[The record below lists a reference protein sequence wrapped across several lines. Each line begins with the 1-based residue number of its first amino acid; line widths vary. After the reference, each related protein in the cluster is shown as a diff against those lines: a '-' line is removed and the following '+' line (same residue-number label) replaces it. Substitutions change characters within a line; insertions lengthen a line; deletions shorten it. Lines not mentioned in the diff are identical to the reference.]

1 MDLRFTDL
9 VRAARKLL
17 HESLELKRHENFLI
31 VADTHQRRSVI
42 EAFYTAAHADGF
54 AVQAIVYPTVDNQ
67 REIPRTVVEALKGTD
82 AALLIP
88 TRSFLYTKGMGEVR
102 SAATCPRFLISTDL
116 NEDTLLGVLRIDYGL
131 HKRRCTDLL
140 GLWSKARTV
149 HITSPEGTDLTMSIE
164 GRAVLAHDGVSSEPR
179 EEDDIPGGIA
189 FAIPD
194 EYSSEGTVV
203 FDGSIA
209 PPLGVLKSP
218 IHCTVRG
225 GKIVKIEG
233 GDDARRFAAWL
244 AGYND
249 PSSYHI
255 VELGVGVNPN
265 ATLSGVPGPDESI
278 AGVIHLGIGDNT
290 GFPGGRIVGPS
301 HTDAMIMNG
310 AMTVDGREIIR
321 NAQFVY

>member
-1 MDLRFTDL
+1 MDLRSTDL
-9 VRAARKLL
+9 VRAAGKLL
-17 HESLELKRHENFLI
+17 RESLGLRPDENLLI
-31 VADTHQRRSVI
+31 VADTHQRRAVI
-42 EAFYTAAHADGF
+42 EAFYTAAHAAGIG
-54 AVQAIVYPTVDNQ
+54 VQAIVYPTVESQ
-67 REIPRTVVEALKGTD
+67 REIPRTVVAALRATD

-88 TRSFLYTKGMGEVR
+88 TRSFLYTRGMGEVR
-102 SAATCPRFLISTDL
+102 SGPTGPRCLISTDL
-116 NEDTLLGVLRIDYGL
+116 NEDTLLSVLRIDYAL
-131 HKRRCTDLL
+131 HRRRCADLV
-140 GLWSKARTV
+140 GLWATARTV

-164 GRAVLAHDGVSSEPR
+164 GRAVLAHDGICSEPR

-209 PPLGVLKSP
+209 PPLGVLRSP
-218 IHCTVRG
+218 VRCTVRG
-225 GKIVKIEG
+225 GRIVEIDG

-244 AGYND
+244 AGYD
-249 PSSYHI
+249 HPSSYHI
-255 VELGVGVNPN
+255 VELGVGVNPH

-278 AGVIHLGIGDNT
+278 AGVIHLGLGDNT

-310 AMTVDGREIIR
+310 SMTVDGRDVIR
-321 NAQFVY
+321 DARFVY

>member
-1 MDLRFTDL
+1 MELRFTDL
-9 VRAARKLL
+9 VRAAHKCL
-17 HESLELKRHENFLI
+17 HECLELKPRENLLI
-31 VADTHQRRSVI
+31 VADTHQRRPVI
-42 EAFYTAAHADGF
+42 DAFYTAAHAEGF
-54 AVQAIVYPTVDNQ
+54 GVQAIVYPTVDNQ
-67 REIPRTVVEALKGTD
+67 REVPRTVIEALKGTD

-102 SAATCPRFLISTDL
+102 SAPTCPRFLISTDL
-116 NEDTLLGVLRIDYGL
+116 NEETLLSVLKIDYGL
-131 HKRRCTDLL
+131 HKRRCADLL
-140 GLWSKARTV
+140 GIWAKAKTV
-149 HITSPEGTDLTMSIE
+149 HITAPEGTDLTMSIE
-164 GRAVLAHDGVSSEPR
+164 GRAVLAHDGVSCEPR

-189 FAIPD
+189 IAIPN

-209 PPLGVLKSP
+209 PPLGVLRSP
-218 IHCTVRG
+218 VHCTVRE

-233 GDDARRFAAWL
+233 GEDARKFTAWL
-244 AGYND
+244 ASYNH
-249 PSSYHI
+249 PNSYYI

-278 AGVIHLGIGDNT
+278 SGVIHLGIGDNT

-310 AMTVDGREIIR
+310 SMTVDDREIIQ

>member
-1 MDLRFTDL
+1 MELSFTDL
-9 VRAARKLL
+9 VRAARKCL
-17 HESLELKRHENFLI
+17 HECLVLAPHENLLI
-31 VADTHQRRSVI
+31 VADTHQRRTVTD
-42 EAFYTAAHADGF
+42 AFYTAAHSEGR
-54 AVQAIVYPTVDNQ
+54 AVQAVVYPTVDNQ
-67 REIPRTVVEALKGTD
+67 REIPRTVVEALKATD

-88 TRSFLYTKGMGEVR
+88 TRSFLYTKGMTEVR
-102 SAATCPRFLISTDL
+102 ESPGCPRFLISTDL
-116 NEDTLLGVLRIDYGL
+116 NEQTLLGVLKIDYGM
-131 HKRRCTDLL
+131 HRRRCADLT
-140 GLWSKARTV
+140 GIWGGASTV
-149 HITSPEGTDLTMSIE
+149 RITSPEGTDLTMSIA

-189 FAIPD
+189 FAVPD

-209 PPLGVLKSP
+209 PPLGILGSP
-218 IHCTVRG
+218 IICTVRE
-225 GKIVKIEG
+225 GKIVKVEG
-233 GDDARRFAAWL
+233 GGDARRFAAWL
-244 AGYND
+244 ASYNH

-278 AGVIHLGIGDNT
+278 SGVIHLGIGDNT

-310 AMTVDGREIIR
+310 SMTVDGREIIR

>member
-1 MDLRFTDL
+1 MDLRSTDL

-17 HESLELKRHENFLI
+17 HESLELKPGENLLI
-31 VADTHQRRSVI
+31 VADTHQRRAVI
-42 EAFYTAAHADGF
+42 EAFYTAAHVEGF
-54 AVQAIVYPTVDNQ
+54 GVQAIVYPTVDNQ
-67 REIPRTVVEALKGTD
+67 REIPRTVVEALKATD

-102 SAATCPRFLISTDL
+102 GAPTGPRCLISTDL
-116 NEDTLLGVLRIDYGL
+116 NEETLLSVLKIDYGL
-131 HKRRCTDLL
+131 HRRRCADLM
-140 GLWSKARTV
+140 GLWAKAKTV
-149 HITSPEGTDLTMSIE
+149 RITSPEGTDLTMSIE
-164 GRAVLAHDGVSSEPR
+164 GRAVLAHDGVSCESR

-218 IHCTVRG
+218 IRCTVRG
-225 GKIVKIEG
+225 GKIVAIDG

-244 AGYND
+244 ASYNH
-249 PSSYHI
+249 PNSYHI

-265 ATLSGVPGPDESI
+265 ASLSGVPGPDESI
-278 AGVIHLGIGDNT
+278 SGVIHLGIGDNT

-310 AMTVDGREIIR
+310 SMTVDGREIIR